1 MPLLSLSRRNAPSL
15 EPHPHQTHAPLA
27 PRTLQPAKMQ
37 SASFTAK
44 QASLLGLDA
53 SRSSACTRRLALGA
67 PGSIPARTR
76 RTLTLHVAEPQARPS
91 TSPADRLFNP
101 AACSYLSYEDE
112 FYVNNSSV
120 HPVLREQKRLLALKA
135 MLDAQS
141 SMHDKV
147 RSRHNMGTY
156 QHLPCRNFAW
166 KLTRARCCCTTGR

>member
-1 MPLLSLSRRNAPSL
+1 
-15 EPHPHQTHAPLA
+15 
-27 PRTLQPAKMQ
+27 MQ